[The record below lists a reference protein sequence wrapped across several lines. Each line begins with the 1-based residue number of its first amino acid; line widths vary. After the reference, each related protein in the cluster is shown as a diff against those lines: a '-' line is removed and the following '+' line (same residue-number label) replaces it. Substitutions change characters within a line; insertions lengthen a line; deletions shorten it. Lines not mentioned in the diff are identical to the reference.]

1 LRGLGDVGRSR
12 HNDWGKNAMSDAPWR
27 KMLDCLAGILN
38 SEAPF
43 TLRLA
48 VDVFERA
55 IASAQIETLSEALSF
70 HSSIHRNGKCS
81 YIQINLTYELGT
93 DGFMKWDQHGQ
104 TIFVEIDVRTRFPFR
119 WLWEEAI
126 VFDDIKGELRKKA
139 FKQIRDTLLFAECND
154 AQPLTSSLGNY
165 GCEKAKEMYSEM
177 IPAMIEAGVFPC
189 VQDSDTG
196 E

>member
-1 LRGLGDVGRSR
+1 
-12 HNDWGKNAMSDAPWR
+12 MPDAPWR
-27 KMLDCLAGILN
+27 KTLDCLAGILN

-48 VDVFERA
+48 VDAFERA

-70 HSSIHRNGKCS
+70 HSSIHRDGKCS
-81 YIQINLTYELGT
+81 YIQIHLTYELGT

-104 TIFVEIDVRTRFPFR
+104 IILVEIDVRTRFPFR

-126 VFDDIKGELRKKA
+126 IFDDIKGDLRKKA
-139 FKQIRDTLLFAECND
+139 FKQIRDTLLFASHND
-154 AQPLTSSLGNY
+154 AQPLTSSLDNY
-165 GCEKAKEMYSEM
+165 GCEEAKEMYSEM

-189 VQDSDTG
+189 VQDSETG

>member
-1 LRGLGDVGRSR
+1 
-12 HNDWGKNAMSDAPWR
+12 
-27 KMLDCLAGILN
+27 
-38 SEAPF
+38 
-43 TLRLA
+43 
-48 VDVFERA
+48 
-55 IASAQIETLSEALSF
+55 
-70 HSSIHRNGKCS
+70 
-81 YIQINLTYELGT
+81 
-93 DGFMKWDQHGQ
+93 
-104 TIFVEIDVRTRFPFR
+104 
-119 WLWEEAI
+119 LWEEAI

-196 E
+196 ELEILNFYANKMLDRRPRRSVSKWKPCWRGLGQHGRSSTQRS